1 MVGGRWLL
9 MGQIQGG
16 AQGAGEYIACM
27 FRQLLQGVSRRLPS
41 QCVVCHA
48 WPAQPV
54 CEECVAEFAQPVH
67 RCMLC
72 ALPLPADMPRCGA
85 CITRPPPWDRALAAV
100 PYAYPWSGLVVDLK
114 FHSHPAWAGTLA
126 TLLRSTPWVEPALEA
141 ADWVIPLPLSDTRLQ
156 TRGFNQAQEMARQL
170 APRKLR
176 DDLLLRVRDTPPQ
189 SSLPRHE
196 RLRSVQGAFV
206 VEPLRARE
214 LAGKKVVLVDDV
226 MTSGASLHAA
236 STALR
241 NAGVAHITVLV
252 FARTE

>member
-1 MVGGRWLL
+1 
-9 MGQIQGG
+9 
-16 AQGAGEYIACM
+16 M
-27 FRQLLQGVSRRLPS
+27 FRQLLQGVSQRLPS

-54 CEECVAEFAQPVH
+54 CEDCVAEFAQPVH
-67 RCMLC
+67 RCTHC
-72 ALPLPADMPRCGA
+72 ALPLPAGMPRCGA
-85 CITRPPPWDRALAAV
+85 CVTRPPPWDRALAAV
-100 PYAYPWSGLVVDLK
+100 SYAYPWSGLVVDLK
-114 FHSHPAWAGTLA
+114 FHAHPAWAGTLA

-141 ADWVIPLPLSDTRLQ
+141 ADYLLPLPLSEQRLRS
-156 TRGFNQAQEMARQL
+156 RGFNQAQEIARQL
-170 APRKLR
+170 APHKLR

-214 LAGKKVVLVDDV
+214 LAGKTVVLVDDV

-236 STALR
+236 SMVLR
-241 NAGVAHITVLV
+241 NAGVTHITVLV